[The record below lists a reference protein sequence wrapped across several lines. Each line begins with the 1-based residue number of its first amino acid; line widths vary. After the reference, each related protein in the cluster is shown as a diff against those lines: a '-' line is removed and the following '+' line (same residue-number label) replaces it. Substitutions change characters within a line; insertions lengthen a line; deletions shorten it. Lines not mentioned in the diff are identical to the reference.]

1 MPHTLISLPTYT
13 TAAMAHDLLAARQI
27 RSEIRQK
34 QQLRIQYKNRQQI
47 YAGSA
52 IPAVRIR
59 ISDFEDFTDKSLIF
73 ETRMVDKQF
82 PLLYSRGNFHIGED
96 IISFCGCRI
105 PEPFS
110 APAYT
115 VKTVISLCSLKSGLQ
130 NDFLRRSIPVPKPEP
145 KRFNRTDLR
154 DFSLFHR
161 RH

>member
-13 TAAMAHDLLAARQI
+13 TAAMAHDLPAPREPRPPAR
-27 RSEIRQK
+27 
-34 QQLRIQYKNRQQI
+34 
-47 YAGSA
+47 AGSA